1 LKPIHTTDF
10 RPRLLQQSQWRIAS
24 RLVFCLRCGEYSHS
38 IVNANTEEST
48 MNRSSLALAI
58 LSVAAFAAHAD
69 DGDLSGQF
77 AASAAGGQAT
87 RAQVQAQLAD
97 YQKSGVNP
105 WSTSYNPLASF
116 KGEKTR
122 AEVTGEYLASRNAVA
137 AMTGEDSGSAF
148 LASNKAADA
157 SRQLAGQP
165 VRNAQ

>member
-1 LKPIHTTDF
+1 
-10 RPRLLQQSQWRIAS
+10 
-24 RLVFCLRCGEYSHS
+24 
-38 IVNANTEEST
+38 
-48 MNRSSLALAI
+48 MNRSALALAV

-69 DGDLSGQF
+69 DADRSGQF
-77 AASAAGGQAT
+77 AASATTGQAS

-97 YQKSGVNP
+97 YKKAGVNP

-122 AEVTGEYLASRNAVA
+122 AQVTNEYLASRNAVA

-148 LASNKAADA
+148 LASNKQAIDA

-165 VRNAQ
+165 VRSAQ